1 MNRFRSPRIVI
12 GLLGALLALPL
23 GACSSEHASLC
34 MTSLDE
40 KRDFMQTFDKAY
52 FRRDAMGDSDLVLV
66 RNVASTDSN
75 AGQAINPDGSPAPQQ
90 IVHIRI
96 FWKPL
101 FGTKADHPANTNA
114 SVRWCLIGTG
124 PDAGDF
130 LEYGGSGLVVL
141 DSGHDSAT
149 ATIRTAWMK
158 TVAARGNMVDPL
170 GPSMLSGQVKAVNDP
185 ARVEALLAELKSASA
200 ATAINA
206 SDDQPK
212 RFSVTP

>member
-1 MNRFRSPRIVI
+1 MNRFHSPRIVVC
-12 GLLGALLALPL
+12 LLGALLALPL
-23 GACSSEHASLC
+23 CACSTEHASLC

-40 KRDFMQTFDKAY
+40 KHDFTQVFDKAY

-66 RNVASTDSN
+66 QSNASTGSV
-75 AGQAINPDGSPAPQQ
+75 APDGAPAPRQ

-101 FGTKADHPANTNA
+101 FGTKADHPASTNA
-114 SVRWCLIGTG
+114 SVRWCLLGAG

-141 DSGHDSAT
+141 DSGNDTAT

-185 ARVEALLAELKSASA
+185 ARVDALLAELKSASA
-200 ATAINA
+200 RVAVVPG
-206 SDDQPK
+206 DDQPK
-212 RFSVTP
+212 RFSVAP